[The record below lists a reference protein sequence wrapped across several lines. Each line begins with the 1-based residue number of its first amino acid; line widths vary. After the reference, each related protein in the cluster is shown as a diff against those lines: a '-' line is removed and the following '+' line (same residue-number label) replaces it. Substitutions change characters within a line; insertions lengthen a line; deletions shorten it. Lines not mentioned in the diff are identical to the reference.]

1 MRISSS
7 RPYRPVP
14 TPSPVRL
21 MNPLCSA
28 RAPRASS
35 GRDDWPLGGG
45 NNHFGVQHAMDRAAF
60 GDVQEPGTL
69 VGGELTVEL
78 QLALNA
84 VHQPNRDFA
93 PQAVGG
99 VDALVAHP
107 DRDAAQRP
115 ALALGVHAHRDRG
128 AGTESGPEQG
138 IGGAPLSAPPTA
150 AGSSAVS

>member
-69 VGGELTVEL
+69 VGG
-78 QLALNA
+78 QPMGAGGDAL
-84 VHQPNRDFA
+84 
-93 PQAVGG
+93 AVGARAG
-99 VDALVAHP
+99 LGHDHCIM
-107 DRDAAQRP
+107 AASFVEWKRW
-115 ALALGVHAHRDRG
+115 R
-128 AGTESGPEQG
+128 
-138 IGGAPLSAPPTA
+138 
-150 AGSSAVS
+150 